1 MARKPPN
8 RNRPDDT
15 KRPAFEFCVP
25 GRPVSA
31 QAENRILLQNWKAKV
46 FATARAAWPVSW
58 QAFSCDVEPQVTH
71 YADRRVA
78 DRDNL
83 LKPIQD
89 ALQGLVYQNDRQ
101 IKDTT
106 SNWRDIN
113 GKFTIRNV
121 SLPLAVAFSTG
132 DEFLHIRVWTSPD
145 TEDLG

>member
-1 MARKPPN
+1 M
-8 RNRPDDT
+8 
-15 KRPAFEFCVP
+15 
-25 GRPVSA
+25 
-31 QAENRILLQNWKAKV
+31 
-46 FATARAAWPVSW
+46 
-58 QAFSCDVEPQVTH
+58 QVTH
-71 YADRRVA
+71 YADRRIA

-89 ALQGLVYQNDRQ
+89 ALQGVVYQNDWQ

-113 GKFTIRNV
+113 GKFTIRYV
-121 SLPLAVAFSTG
+121 SLPLAVAFSMG